1 MGQRDNVKIWLR
13 NSRAV
18 SLFKY
23 KSNPYGMILPNPLL
37 NARIAFT
44 FSCIQISDYNHF
56 KLQCQFIGIMAGCFR
71 KSYTT
76 ISHRVVWT
84 TRFVSRKMEKLNFV
98 FLLNQHNFLK
108 NTSYKN
114 FIADEFVFNMNSF
127 FLFSSILI
135 NQKLVYNVFG
145 FLKHFRN
152 YGLNC

>member
-1 MGQRDNVKIWLR
+1 
-13 NSRAV
+13 
-18 SLFKY
+18 
-23 KSNPYGMILPNPLL
+23 MILPNPLV
-37 NARIAFT
+37 NARIFTSFT
-44 FSCIQISDYNHF
+44 FSCIQISDHNNF
-56 KLQCQFIGIMAGCFR
+56 KFQCQFGIMAGCFR

-98 FLLNQHNFLK
+98 FLLNQHNFPK

-135 NQKLVYNVFG
+135 NQKLVYNVFV

-152 YGLNC
+152 YDLNC